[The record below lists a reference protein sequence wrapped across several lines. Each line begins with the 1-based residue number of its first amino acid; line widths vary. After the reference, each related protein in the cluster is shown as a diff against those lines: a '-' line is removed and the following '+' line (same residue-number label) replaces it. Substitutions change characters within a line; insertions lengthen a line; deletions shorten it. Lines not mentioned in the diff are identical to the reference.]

1 MKKTITLILI
11 VFFMVAIIASGCS
24 DEPSPFLKEV
34 EKRREKIRNAPG
46 RTGILTEKKLYS
58 FFDEELI
65 IRDFFLDRKGG
76 FYVDVGCAWPIEA
89 SNTYYLE
96 KHLGWT
102 GIGID
107 ALDDFAVSWKE
118 KRPNSK
124 FFSYL
129 VTDHSGGSGT
139 FYKSES
145 IGISSTNR
153 NHARGKNFGTSLEA
167 EKVEIPMITLNDLLD
182 REGIKKVDLLSM
194 DIESHE
200 LKALAGFDIERFSPD
215 LIVIEGMGLHDALK
229 KYFNQHG
236 YEQIQRYVPF
246 DDVNLYFRRKQD
258 AAATRMPIS
267 GRPTSGNGK

>member
-1 MKKTITLILI
+1 M
-11 VFFMVAIIASGCS
+11 
-24 DEPSPFLKEV
+24 
-34 EKRREKIRNAPG
+34 
-46 RTGILTEKKLYS
+46 
-58 FFDEELI
+58 
-65 IRDFFLDRKGG
+65 DRKGG

-107 ALDDFAVSWKE
+107 DLDDHAIDWKKE
-118 KRPNSK
+118 RPNSK
-124 FFSYL
+124 FFNFL
-129 VTDHSGGSGT
+129 VTDRSGDTGT
-139 FYKSES
+139 FFKLAS

-153 NHARGKNFGTSLEA
+153 NHACGKTLGASLEA
-167 EKVEIPMITLNDLLD
+167 EKVEIPKITLNDLLD
-182 REGIKKVDLLSM
+182 REGIKKIDLLSM

-258 AAATRMPIS
+258 AAAAREPIP
-267 GRPTSGNGK
+267 RRLTSGNDK